1 MPSALP
7 GRLTSTLSAQRF
19 SSDTTDGAAEG
30 SREWLNTA
38 WQAARKRAQAALF
51 VHRAATWDSIGS
63 DAPVITRD
71 QDELRVLREAM
82 VGHPDVVALARAGVP
97 EVSLVAVSVLR
108 EQLDD
113 VETSLVARARDD
125 GVLAPYRPAARATA
139 ARRSGRRT
147 LRRTSR
153 RWTRPRTTW
162 RHAPGRPGRRLATI
176 SIPRRRAADPHE
188 TSGDLAT
195 AFLAIGLPCHR
206 SVGAL
211 GVAEVGHRPVADR

>member
-1 MPSALP
+1 MSATTIEQAARMSDMTAEVVVVEALETDP
-7 GRLTSTLSAQRF
+7 RAYSDEVLRHAERVARAAYVDVVSTTVLVGHHRRCRR
-19 SSDTTDGAAEG
+19 G

-82 VGHPDVVALARAGVP
+82 VGHPDVVAPVRRVP

-139 ARRSGRRT
+139 ARSGRRT

-153 RWTRPRTTW
+153 RWTRPRTT
-162 RHAPGRPGRRLATI
+162 
-176 SIPRRRAADPHE
+176 
-188 TSGDLAT
+188 
-195 AFLAIGLPCHR
+195 
-206 SVGAL
+206 
-211 GVAEVGHRPVADR
+211 